1 MGRVLHDRHAA
12 ASACSDKIR
21 VISRKAVISA
31 DEQKTDLVN
40 ESVIKLRYKA
50 AVYVVVV
57 DLIAC
62 FYKTAT
68 YRLARICR
76 EIGST
81 FRICEHGILQAE
93 IDGAT
98 ADMRWLM
105 SPASGQTRSK

>member
-57 DLIAC
+57 DLISC

-98 ADMRWLM
+98 AGHEVAYVTSVRADEV
-105 SPASGQTRSK
+105 